1 MATTDRYDDAVEEF
15 EREVNDQP
23 VTVTVIEDDEAR
35 IIVRADAKYEF
46 VVDEGWAYPRRDDQ
60 SLPRWMES
68 LLADFGV
75 RGIRAGGQGEA

>member
-1 MATTDRYDDAVEEF
+1 MATRQYDDDVIEV

-23 VTVTVIEDDEAR
+23 VTVTVVDTDDDGR
-35 IIVRADAKYEF
+35 IIVRADTKYEF
-46 VVDEGWAYPRRDDQ
+46 VVDDEWAYPKWDQ

-75 RGIRAGGQGEA
+75 RGIRTGFRGEK